1 MRQNE
6 SKLTK
11 IVSFWCHPGTPRSQK
26 TNKNQWFFNIFAFPI
41 FGLPDLFW
49 TPLGPLL
56 ALSWVPLAPLG
67 SPQAPQGVLL
77 RASRWPMGCPWDPR
91 NLSWMPLGP
100 ILGTVSVSSSL
111 NGAGMTCFGAPRDQF
126 CPIWRPAF
134 RHSRAPG
141 GPKGPTCTS
150 NELYNVYYGQFS
162 SFIFSVIRL
171 KRLGRLG
178 QSQGDLI
185 SG

>member
-1 MRQNE
+1 M
-6 SKLTK
+6 
-11 IVSFWCHPGTPRSQK
+11 
-26 TNKNQWFFNIFAFPI
+26 
-41 FGLPDLFW
+41 
-49 TPLGPLL
+49 

-100 ILGTVSVSSSL
+100 ILGTVSVSSSP
-111 NGAGMTCFGAPRDQF
+111 NCAGMTCFGAPRDQF

-141 GPKGPTCTS
+141 GPEGSTCTS

-185 SG
+185 SRQLHKRDPMILFDFCRLWMARDHLRPPDRSL